1 VTKHGVRALVV
12 AGAPVLTAV
21 LLWLPALWWPVST
34 LDEAIL
40 LVYPQRMASG
50 DLPYQDFFAAYGP
63 AYWWGLHAWY
73 ELTGLTITSMRALG
87 LVLHIALVLGILRLA
102 RPLGRA
108 SATTCGLLGCLLL
121 FRLGAAPYAWLVTTV
136 LCIWQVQLVVT
147 RPLLAGVLCGL
158 AISVRPDVAL
168 LALVP
173 SLILLTQRRA
183 RWFVGVMSGLLPI
196 WVSVIL
202 TPGGLIEDVL
212 LGRAGKGASQSRLPI
227 PPPAAADR
235 RLLAVLLATVVLM
248 LMLAG
253 LARNRRTTALA
264 AMSLLALPQAFQ
276 RADYT
281 HFVYA
286 GLFCLPLLPLA
297 VTRLLERLPNPPP
310 RPRVLGALLGVMV
323 FLVAV
328 PEIPRN
334 ITDMLANGNM
344 RARVVHHAGRWLPE
358 APARADLLGVL
369 LPAVDAMTRPGDT
382 LFVFDA
388 NLVRPA
394 VDDVSLYYYLPQ
406 LRQVAFHME
415 ITPGITSERGSGLVH
430 DITSADLVILERTPE
445 AERRMLFPY
454 ARGGSDDAQR
464 ALTKTFCLRR
474 VIERYELW
482 ARCR

>member
-1 VTKHGVRALVV
+1 
-12 AGAPVLTAV
+12 V

-34 LDEAIL
+34 LDESIL
-40 LVYPQRMASG
+40 LVYPQRMAAG

-63 AYWWGLHAWY
+63 AYWWGLHGWY
-73 ELTGLTITSMRALG
+73 AVTGLTITSMRALG
-87 LVLHIALVLGILRLA
+87 LILHLALVLGILRLA
-102 RPLGRA
+102 RPIGRVP
-108 SATTCGLLGCLLL
+108 ATTCALLTCLLL

-136 LCIWQVQLVVT
+136 LCVWQVQLVVT
-147 RPLLAGVLCGL
+147 RPLLAGFLGGL
-158 AISVRPDVAL
+158 AISVRPDVGL

-173 SLILLTQRRA
+173 SLILLTRSRL
-183 RWFVGVMSGLLPI
+183 RWSVGVVIGLLPV
-196 WVSVIL
+196 WVSLAL

-227 PPPAAADR
+227 PPPAAVDR

-248 LMLAG
+248 LLLAG
-253 LARNRRTTALA
+253 LARTRRATALA
-264 AMSLLALPQAFQ
+264 AMSVLALPQALQ

-297 VTRLLERLPNPPP
+297 MTGLLEHLPRPPL
-310 RPRVLGALLGVMV
+310 RPRVLGTLLGVVV

-334 ITDMLANGNM
+334 ITDMLAHGNM
-344 RARVVHHAGRWLPE
+344 QARAVHHAGRWLPE
-358 APARADLLGVL
+358 APARAAVLDEL
-369 LPAVDAMTRPGDT
+369 LPAVDAMTRQGQT

-394 VDDVSLYYYLPQ
+394 VDDVSLYYYLPR

-415 ITPGITSERGSGLVH
+415 ITPGITSEHGSGLARDV
-430 DITSADLVILERTPE
+430 TSADLVVLERTPE
-445 AERRMLFPY
+445 AERRALFPY
-454 ARGGSDDAQR
+454 AIGGSDEAQR
-464 ALTKTFCLRR
+464 ALVSAFCLRR
-474 VIERYELW
+474 VVERYELW
-482 ARCR
+482 TRCR

>member
-1 VTKHGVRALVV
+1 
-12 AGAPVLTAV
+12 
-21 LLWLPALWWPVST
+21 
-34 LDEAIL
+34 
-40 LVYPQRMASG
+40 
-50 DLPYQDFFAAYGP
+50 
-63 AYWWGLHAWY
+63 
-73 ELTGLTITSMRALG
+73 
-87 LVLHIALVLGILRLA
+87 
-102 RPLGRA
+102 
-108 SATTCGLLGCLLL
+108 
-121 FRLGAAPYAWLVTTV
+121 
-136 LCIWQVQLVVT
+136 
-147 RPLLAGVLCGL
+147 
-158 AISVRPDVAL
+158 
-168 LALVP
+168 
-173 SLILLTQRRA
+173 
-183 RWFVGVMSGLLPI
+183 
-196 WVSVIL
+196 
-202 TPGGLIEDVL
+202 
-212 LGRAGKGASQSRLPI
+212 
-227 PPPAAADR
+227 
-235 RLLAVLLATVVLM
+235 M

-281 HFVYA
+281 HIVYA